1 MPRPQ
6 DLAIAQ
12 ETERLVGPKRDTITK
27 LPSDNPYSKLNE
39 QIAYGK
45 VYNAYTA
52 QQISDAIKK
61 NPVPPKFPRTET
73 QTPKNKFVKQI
84 DIGGTLKRRRTRKTR
99 KHRNKKNKNKKT
111 RLR

>member
-6 DLAIAQ
+6 DLEKAKV
-12 ETERLVGPKRDTITK
+12 TEGLIGPKRDTIAK

-39 QIAYGK
+39 QLEYGK
-45 VYNAYTA
+45 VYNASTA
-52 QQISDAIKK
+52 QQISDTIKK
-61 NPVPPKFPRTET
+61 NPVPPKFPRTES
-73 QTPKNKFVKQI
+73 QTPKNKFVKQT

>member
-6 DLAIAQ
+6 DLEKAKL
-12 ETERLVGPKRDTITK
+12 TEGLVGPKRDTITELSK
-27 LPSDNPYSKLNE
+27 NNPYAKYAKELEYRKIFDSS
-39 QIAYGK
+39 
-45 VYNAYTA
+45 TA

-73 QTPKNKFVKQI
+73 QTPKNKFVKQT

-99 KHRNKKNKNKKT
+99 KHRNKKNKHKKT